1 MNKAF
6 QIDENIYHTENIL
19 ETLEVFREHW
29 VQEYKDWILTI
40 QSENENEIQEIFDEF
55 CNYMLFI
62 NN

>member
-29 VQEYKDWILTI
+29 VQEYKDWMLTI